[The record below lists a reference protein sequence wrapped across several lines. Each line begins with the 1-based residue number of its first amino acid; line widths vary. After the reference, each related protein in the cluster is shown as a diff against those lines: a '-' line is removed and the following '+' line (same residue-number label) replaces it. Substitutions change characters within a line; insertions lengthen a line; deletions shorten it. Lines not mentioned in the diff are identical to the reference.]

1 MIVEMRTY
9 TLVPGGVAE
18 YSRIYHEGARALQ
31 ERILGR
37 LLGLYQSETGELH
50 QLVFLWGYEGHDDR
64 ANRRKTLM
72 ADPEFTAFRK
82 ATRHLLVRQESRL
95 LSSL

>member
-18 YSRIYHEGARALQ
+18 YTRHYNESGRAIQ

-37 LLGLYQSETGELH
+37 LLGLYQSESGELN

-64 ANRRKTLM
+64 VARRKTLM
-72 ADPEFTAFRK
+72 ADEGFAVFRK
-82 ATRHLLVRQESRL
+82 ATRHLLVRQESRM
-95 LSSL
+95 LSAL